1 MNRRKYFDRAAGGWD
16 RTHHRDTHEKLCHLI
31 DSLDINRGEKVVDLG
46 CGTGVLFPHILEKV
60 GGEGKI
66 LGIDYSLE
74 MLKEARVRMLS
85 PREPVSTDNIL
96 LATGDARFLPVREE
110 SFEVVTCFAAFAH
123 FEDKESAL
131 SEMQRLLKPGGRVYI
146 IHLLGRE
153 ELAKHHRQTGGPFVD
168 DTLPE
173 DREMEKMLQDV
184 GLTKIEITDSPSLYL
199 AKAEKPGSHS

>member
-1 MNRRKYFDRAAGGWD
+1 VNRRKYFDSAAGGWD
-16 RTHHRDTHEKLCHLI
+16 RTHHPDTHEKLRHLI
-31 DSLDINRGEKVVDLG
+31 DSLDINRGEKVADLG
-46 CGTGVLFPHILEKV
+46 CGTGVLFPHILERV

-85 PREPVSTDNIL
+85 LREPVSTGNVL

-131 SEMQRLLKPGGRVYI
+131 LEMQRLLKAGGRVYI

-153 ELAKHHRQTGGPFVD
+153 ELAEHHRQTGGPFAN

-173 DREMEKMLQDV
+173 DREMEKMLQHV

-199 AKAEKPGSHS
+199 AKAEKPGSHR